1 MNGPA
6 MSLQPLPITG
16 VRRLAGGSAGITAT
30 TSMAAG
36 FTISPMTVLLAVP
49 GEGLN
54 ANLPLFGLTLAA
66 TLAFILIGQAL
77 IRAALGR
84 IRTGGSLS
92 RFFRYQLAAIGVGAG
107 LGLCFAPAMLGAA
120 PGWWVASIIAGVVL
134 CLLSLLA
141 FRSARRPILGRSPGP
156 NIGLAEGVV
165 VDYWSGV
172 LPRSAAPQLA
182 TIRFVDEAGRARFA
196 RHLVQQRPTVLG
208 TMGQVQYD
216 RRRPH
221 RVLRFSISGPRSPAQ
236 SHNLSGQ
243 RHRPHGT
250 RQHTNPYGARQ
261 HMNPYGRQQGTNPHG
276 RLGEDF

>member
-1 MNGPA
+1 
-6 MSLQPLPITG
+6 MSPQPLPITG
-16 VRRLAGGSAGITAT
+16 ARRLAGGSAGMLAT

-36 FTISPMTVLLAVP
+36 FAISPMTVLLAVP
-49 GEGLN
+49 GEDLD

-66 TLAFILIGQAL
+66 TLAFILIGHAL

-84 IRTGGSLS
+84 VRTGGSLS

-107 LGLCFAPAMLGAA
+107 LGLCFAPAMLSAA
-120 PGWWVASIIAGVVL
+120 PGWWAASIIAGITL

-141 FRSARRPILGRSPGP
+141 FRSARRPILRRSPGP

-172 LPRSAAPQLA
+172 LPRGAAPQLA
-182 TIRFVDEAGRARFA
+182 TIRFVDEAGRTRFA
-196 RHLVQQRPTVLG
+196 RHLIQQRPTVLG

-221 RVLRFSISGPRSPAQ
+221 RVLRFSISGPRSPAR
-236 SHNLSGQ
+236 SRNSSEQ
-243 RHRPHGT
+243 RHRPHGA
-250 RQHTNPYGARQ
+250 RQHTNPCG
-261 HMNPYGRQQGTNPHG
+261 NQQRMNPHG
-276 RLGEDF
+276 HLGEDF

>member
-16 VRRLAGGSAGITAT
+16 ARRLAGGSAGITTT

-36 FTISPMTVLLAVP
+36 FVISPMTVLLSVP
-49 GEGLN
+49 GEDLS
-54 ANLPLFGLTLAA
+54 ANLLLFGLTLAA
-66 TLAFILIGQAL
+66 TLAFILVGHAL

-84 IRTGGSLS
+84 VRTGGSLS
-92 RFFRYQLAAIGVGAG
+92 HFFRYQLAAIGGGAG
-107 LGLCFAPAMLGAA
+107 LGLCFTPAMLGAA

-141 FRSARRPILGRSPGP
+141 FRSARRPILRRSPHP

-165 VDYWSGV
+165 VDHWSGV
-172 LPRSAAPQLA
+172 LPRGAAPQLA
-182 TIRFVDEAGRARFA
+182 TIRFVDESGRARFA

-221 RVLRFSISGPRSPAQ
+221 RVLRFSIPSARSPAQ
-236 SHNLSGQ
+236 SRIPSGQ
-243 RHRPHGT
+243 GHRPHGA
-250 RQHTNPYGARQ
+250 RHHTSPQGSRHGSNPQ
-261 HMNPYGRQQGTNPHG
+261 G